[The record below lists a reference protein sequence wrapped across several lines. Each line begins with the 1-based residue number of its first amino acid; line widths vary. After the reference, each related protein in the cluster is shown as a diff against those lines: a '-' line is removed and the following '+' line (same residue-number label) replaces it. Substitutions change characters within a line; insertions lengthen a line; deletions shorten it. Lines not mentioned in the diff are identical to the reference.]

1 MLTLPTQLICDFSMH
16 ELYGIYYLLTCED
29 VQVLDSV
36 RCSTVSQIP
45 DLHTGDL
52 GGVP

>member
-1 MLTLPTQLICDFSMH
+1 MPKYHGMH
-16 ELYGIYYLLTCED
+16 YLLTCED